1 MTHKREYIVTMLREY
16 SKAKAQ
22 CACLAVRIVEL
33 EGLISRRAQALA
45 ADAAT
50 DSPAPPDGM
59 PRGSGTGN
67 PVERIGIRLADGWEP
82 ADLKRQRAE
91 KAQIE
96 ARLETLSFKVHY
108 VDAWLSGLTPDE
120 RTLIT
125 WQLIEGRQWRALI
138 EEWEKRTGEIATKDI
153 LKRIKYQALDKI
165 EEIAGETLI

>member
-1 MTHKREYIVTMLREY
+1 MLREY

-33 EGLISRRAQALA
+33 EGQIRRRAQSLA

-67 PVERIGIRLADGWEP
+67 PVERVGIRLADGWEP
-82 ADLKRQRAE
+82 ADLKKQRAE
-91 KAQIE
+91 MDQLE
-96 ARLETLSFKVHY
+96 ARLETLSYRVHY

-138 EEWEKRTGEIATKDI
+138 EEWEKRTGEFTTKDT